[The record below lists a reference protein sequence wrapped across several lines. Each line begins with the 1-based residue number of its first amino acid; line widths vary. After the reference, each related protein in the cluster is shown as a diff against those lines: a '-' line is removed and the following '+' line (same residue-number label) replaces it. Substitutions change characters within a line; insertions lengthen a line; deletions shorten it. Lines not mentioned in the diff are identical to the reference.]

1 MQCKENRPLLEY
13 VQKVEKSYAGE
24 QMPKNIKPERRGGQ
38 LNHFLHNTRPQ
49 ILGFDVTQVQQ
60 RVEILESFGMASKD
74 ALSVAFEVPS
84 HLEFKRETLKP
95 LGELLNNL
103 GCNLPRLFVKA
114 PYIFGIDFST
124 IDSNVRRIE
133 SVGISR
139 EVIGKA
145 IDTNPLVVVYPVS
158 DKACEIIKGLLS
170 SCEFDDE
177 FTDSNNSDF
186 RKINQ
191 SEFALRL
198 LLQPFD
204 GAREQVVLGDNFKQ
218 AANFLKEIQVSPCLM
233 VLSCPAFFS
242 TDVEKLKVFEERVK
256 LLKEILNTPRQLYV
270 LLQKYFFFQGNEVE
284 LEDNIKILK
293 KYKFP
298 NEQIA
303 DILTAKHF
311 FTSGVPDLEKKLKF
325 LLSVE
330 GINVDLIA
338 ENSHCLLKTLK
349 SLENRVSFA
358 KKSKKELL
366 ESINMDSLFL
376 SDDVVFA
383 TVICES
389 SVEKYEELTGEIISQ
404 KKSKSRQK
412 RMKGTN

>member
-242 TDVEKLKVFEERVK
+242 TDVEKLYEAVEFFTSRPLLFEIGIIQKMMFTKTEVFLNFDRKVFEERVK

-330 GINVDLIA
+330 
-338 ENSHCLLKTLK
+338 
-349 SLENRVSFA
+349 
-358 KKSKKELL
+358 
-366 ESINMDSLFL
+366 
-376 SDDVVFA
+376 DDVVFA

-404 KKSKSRQK
+404 KISKSRQK